1 MELEKEQMKP
11 KVSRTRKI
19 TKIRAGIT
27 EIEVKIAIEMI
38 NETKNWLFEKINT
51 IDKPLARYT
60 MKKKK
65 QNLTKNI

>member
-11 KVSRTRKI
+11 KVSRTREI
-19 TKIRAGIT
+19 TKIRVGIT

-38 NETKNWLFEKINT
+38 NETNNWLFEKMNT

-60 MKKKK
+60 MKKK